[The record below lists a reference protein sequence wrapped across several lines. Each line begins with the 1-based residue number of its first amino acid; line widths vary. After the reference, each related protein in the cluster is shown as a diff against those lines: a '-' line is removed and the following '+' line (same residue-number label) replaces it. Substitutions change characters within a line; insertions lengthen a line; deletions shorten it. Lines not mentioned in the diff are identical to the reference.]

1 MGHEKEKIKT
11 TQCAIF
17 YYLNILS
24 IYIYQ
29 QNFQFLSCNSLA
41 ASGCVIYSVQNTAAD
56 AASNSYELFS
66 CHSISD
72 HFVVDLATDYLKNL
86 ASTCGHGIGHDGN
99 IF

>member
-24 IYIYQ
+24 ILYIYQ
-29 QNFQFLSCNSLA
+29 QNFQFLSC
-41 ASGCVIYSVQNTAAD
+41 
-56 AASNSYELFS
+56 NSYELFS